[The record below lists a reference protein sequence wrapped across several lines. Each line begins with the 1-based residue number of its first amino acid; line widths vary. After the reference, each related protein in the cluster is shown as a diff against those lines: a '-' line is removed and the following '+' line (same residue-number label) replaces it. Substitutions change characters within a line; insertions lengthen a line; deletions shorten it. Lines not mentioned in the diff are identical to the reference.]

1 MLESFWNFT
10 RFACC
15 ANDTGKTVILLYQS

>member
-1 MLESFWNFT
+1 M